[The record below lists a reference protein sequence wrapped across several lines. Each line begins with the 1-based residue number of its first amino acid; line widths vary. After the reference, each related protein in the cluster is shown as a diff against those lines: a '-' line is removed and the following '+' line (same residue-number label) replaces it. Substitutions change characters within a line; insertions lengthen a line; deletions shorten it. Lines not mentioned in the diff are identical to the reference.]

1 MLNEKLRDITRIG
14 HPNILVQI
22 VSSILHGTD
31 SLDSLRQ
38 LLYTL
43 YGTSY
48 SECQTSI
55 LLLESMGLVA
65 MQGDLLAAKQ
75 ELLESF
81 NQQEEQK
88 YTEIFS
94 SLYLEYVIDEQIL
107 NLDNVEYD
115 FTTDSYKLPRKCI
128 KLSFAAYRNLL
139 IELEILI
146 AQSDGYYSVSNL
158 LYEYIAKNNN
168 AAKKNLEKLKQEL
181 EKDEEIGE
189 AGELFVLQYEKDRL
203 NEKSRN
209 KVKQIS
215 HIDVT
220 AGFDIVSVMD
230 DASTK
235 NDRFIEVKTYIGHP
249 HFYISKNEK
258 LKAELLREHYFIY
271 LVNYNKIG
279 KPGYKPEIIQNP
291 VDGIFNSDEWSQSI
305 STYLIEKKYSVSES
319 IEDLDIETEN

>member
-230 DASTK
+230 DESK
-235 NDRFIEVKTYIGHP
+235 HKGEQHPDRQRDNRELDQKSDQQLRRRFFLFCLFFIRSFFLSVLFCFIRRYLSSQNVSFLFGKSCFGLCRLSFTIR
-249 HFYISKNEK
+249 HFPS
-258 LKAELLREHYFIY
+258 
-271 LVNYNKIG
+271 
-279 KPGYKPEIIQNP
+279 
-291 VDGIFNSDEWSQSI
+291 
-305 STYLIEKKYSVSES
+305 
-319 IEDLDIETEN
+319 